1 MDIVLGVG
9 LNVAGKRG
17 IDHFIENLVE
27 WLAEADAQDRFT
39 VFSYFFGDHAA
50 KAARLPCPD
59 RPNWSKRVPRVPERL
74 VRALEGRGIPV
85 VQSLL
90 LGPKPAL
97 YHSLD
102 GVLPRLGGV
111 TTLTTIY
118 DLTFEHGRAPG
129 DFAHPAYREACL
141 RSDALVAVSEATK
154 RDLVAL
160 YGVDPAKVEVIPT
173 GVNPRKLRPVDDP
186 ATRAKYRLPQRYVV
200 LLGPFEPR
208 RNAEAVLAAA
218 AAIRAEASDFALALV
233 GSDSPYR
240 RGLEDKARALGL
252 GGRLVPCGYV
262 ADADLPAVFSG
273 ALALVHPTR
282 GEGFGTVSLE
292 AMACGCPV
300 VTSDI
305 PPVVEA
311 VADAAFTVGCDDGAA
326 LAARL
331 AALVRDPALRAERR
345 AKGLARASQFTYD
358 RIAARTVDLYRRLG
372 ARGG

>member
-1 MDIVLGVG
+1 MEIVLGVG

-27 WLAEADAQDRFT
+27 WLAELDDRDRFT
-39 VFSYFFGDHAA
+39 VFSYFFGGHAA

-59 RPNWSKRVPRVPERL
+59 KPNWSRRVPRVPERL
-74 VRALEGRGIPV
+74 VRALEARGVPV

-102 GVLPRLGGV
+102 GVLPRLSGV
-111 TTLTTIY
+111 RTLTTIY
-118 DLTFEHGRAPG
+118 DLCFEHGRAPG
-129 DFAHPAYREACL
+129 DWAHPAYRETCL
-141 RSDALVAVSEATK
+141 RSDALIAVSEATK
-154 RDLVAL
+154 RDLVAI
-160 YGVDPAKVEVIPT
+160 YGVDPARVEVIPT
-173 GVNPRKLRPVDDP
+173 GVNPRKLRPADDP
-186 ATRAKYRLPQRYVV
+186 AVRARYGLPARYVV

-218 AAIRAEASDFALALV
+218 AAIGAESSDFALALV
-233 GSDSPYR
+233 GSDSAYR
-240 RGLEDKARALGL
+240 RGLEEKARALGL
-252 GGRLVPCGYV
+252 GGRLVACGYV

-300 VTSDI
+300 ITSDI

-311 VADAAFTVGCDDGAA
+311 VAEAAFTVGCDDVAA

-331 AALVRDPALRAERR
+331 KSLALDPAARAARREAGLKRAAL
-345 AKGLARASQFTYD
+345 FTYD
-358 RIAARTVDLYRRLG
+358 KIAARTLALYERLG
-372 ARGG
+372 RQES